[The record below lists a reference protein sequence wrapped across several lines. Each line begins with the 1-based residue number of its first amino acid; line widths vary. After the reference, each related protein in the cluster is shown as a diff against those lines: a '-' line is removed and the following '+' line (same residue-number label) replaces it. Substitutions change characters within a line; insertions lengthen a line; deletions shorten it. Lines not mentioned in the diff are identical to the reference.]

1 MSVRFRRGERLQRG
15 CGIVSLL
22 QLVKSVLPPL
32 VKSLKQ
38 TALNVD
44 RSNKTQ
50 KHIASI
56 QEEALST
63 AANMTADVIR
73 GNDLNKRLKKEGSAV
88 RQTAGN
94 VVQNI
99 VGSKNNMKHKKH
111 SKTKL
116 KNTYGNPYSDIKNV
130 QLIMKK

>member
-63 AANMTADVIR
+63 AANMTEEMI
-73 GNDLNKRLKKEGSAV
+73 
-88 RQTAGN
+88 
-94 VVQNI
+94 
-99 VGSKNNMKHKKH
+99 
-111 SKTKL
+111 
-116 KNTYGNPYSDIKNV
+116 
-130 QLIMKK
+130 